1 MSRPNKLPLIPLS
14 RQIKSKFYQLFKH
27 LLFTACSWSY
37 SSSRCSGCPPL
48 QEKSLLSFLI
58 LWTLNH
64 AHCSL
69 SHFFFFLRLALW
81 IDGKKQTL
89 ICIYR
94 VRPKIFNCIY
104 STSHCVLTEIMSS
117 LCNDLGNVPH
127 TCQPAALH
135 REALMK
141 PDLVVMIEIPS
152 SDPLYVGMLTIEV
165 DSFLYYLLI
174 QTFKR

>member
-1 MSRPNKLPLIPLS
+1 MFWLPSTAGKESTFFPNSLNTES
-14 RQIKSKFYQLFKH
+14 CTLF
-27 LLFTACSWSY
+27 
-37 SSSRCSGCPPL
+37 
-48 QEKSLLSFLI
+48 
-58 LWTLNH
+58 
-64 AHCSL
+64 SL
-69 SHFFFFLRLALW
+69 SLFFFLRLALW

-152 SDPLYVGMLTIEV
+152 SDPLYVGVLTIKV